1 MKTLQVLLFLIITNY
16 SFCDFH
22 VRFNHLGYNPE
33 SPKKIIVMSDEDLTN
48 TPWALSRNNTLIT
61 EGKLATSETSI
72 GHHMPKPYNYTIDF
86 TSLKDTGTYTFTIS
100 TTSVKFQVNTSLYSF
115 IPSEI
120 LRYYRVQR
128 SGTKT
133 ALDHPISHKGDA
145 SCPVFKKTDQ
155 ANTSW
160 KQDEKAKNVDMLGG
174 WYDAGDYL
182 KFTLTT
188 AYSTYLMLL
197 SYELNPQLYQ
207 NQKTYSDTDLNDLLD
222 EAKWGLDYLMK
233 TMPEGEF
240 IIQVGSA
247 DDHKQGDRLPNH
259 DALNGLRPAYSSFS
273 PTQMGYTAAALALG
287 SNVFNSIGKTK
298 ESGEYKEM
306 AKKIFE
312 AATYFDSPSWVEE
325 GWEKFYFD
333 QTIHDN
339 MELAAIELYF
349 LTNESHYLNKAKT
362 YAQKAGS
369 AYWYSWGSINMIAH
383 NRLLNYSEE
392 ALLPLKTDMDYF
404 KEIAKEENNLWGV
417 PHKYTWS
424 TLYSYFGV
432 ANSAMLMSLK
442 DNKDY
447 LPFAYNVLDYTLGK
461 NNWGKAMVA
470 SEKIPNSVENI
481 YSQIYWIKTKLFP
494 TGAIAEGPGDKA
506 THDRLKQYFK
516 LPTETPFDEFNTDQA
531 VFYDYEHDFQTMET
545 TICGLADGL
554 LFFTLIDLL
563 EKK

>member
-1 MKTLQVLLFLIITNY
+1 
-16 SFCDFH
+16 
-22 VRFNHLGYNPE
+22 
-33 SPKKIIVMSDEDLTN
+33 
-48 TPWALSRNNTLIT
+48 
-61 EGKLATSETSI
+61 
-72 GHHMPKPYNYTIDF
+72 
-86 TSLKDTGTYTFTIS
+86 
-100 TTSVKFQVNTSLYSF
+100 
-115 IPSEI
+115 
-120 LRYYRVQR
+120 
-128 SGTKT
+128 
-133 ALDHPISHKGDA
+133 
-145 SCPVFKKTDQ
+145 
-155 ANTSW
+155 
-160 KQDEKAKNVDMLGG
+160 
-174 WYDAGDYL
+174 
-182 KFTLTT
+182 
-188 AYSTYLMLL
+188 
-197 SYELNPQLYQ
+197 
-207 NQKTYSDTDLNDLLD
+207 
-222 EAKWGLDYLMK
+222 
-233 TMPEGEF
+233 
-240 IIQVGSA
+240 
-247 DDHKQGDRLPNH
+247 
-259 DALNGLRPAYSSFS
+259 
-273 PTQMGYTAAALALG
+273 
-287 SNVFNSIGKTK
+287 
-298 ESGEYKEM
+298 
-306 AKKIFE
+306 
-312 AATYFDSPSWVEE
+312 
-325 GWEKFYFD
+325 
-333 QTIHDN
+333 
-339 MELAAIELYF
+339 
-349 LTNESHYLNKAKT
+349 
-362 YAQKAGS
+362 
-369 AYWYSWGSINMIAH
+369 MIAH

-494 TGAIAEGPGDKA
+494 TGAIDEGPGDKA